1 MNKHGKKTSGISAGI
16 LSALSAAVLS
26 VLISSCVTIGNPRMY
41 DLQYNTR
48 NMKFDK
54 TADGWTAQDEKY
66 RMTFISIP
74 AEPVTGQSVEFR
86 LDIFDKTKNEAVPL
100 DETGIE
106 CTSLMP
112 DTPGYMRIL
121 ALNKQSPA
129 LTPGVCSILPLTF
142 DTPGK
147 WIVIY
152 SISLKGVA
160 NFRVDFPITVGVA
173 AQQ

>member
-1 MNKHGKKTSGISAGI
+1 MNKHEKKTSGISDGI
-16 LSALSAAVLS
+16 LCALLAAVMP
-26 VLISSCVTIGNPRMY
+26 VLFSSCVTIGNPRVY
-41 DLQYNTR
+41 ELQYNTR

-54 TADGWTAQDEKY
+54 TAGGWTAQDEKY

-74 AEPVTGQSVEFR
+74 EEPLMGQPVEFR
-86 LDIFDKTKNEAVPL
+86 LEIFDKIKNEAVPL
-100 DETGIE
+100 DETAIE

-121 ALNKQSPA
+121 ALNKQNPA
-129 LTPGVCSILPLTF
+129 AKPGVCSILPLTF

-152 SISLKGVA
+152 SISLKNVA
-160 NFRVDFPITVGVA
+160 NFRVDFPITVGGP
-173 AQQ
+173 AQ